1 MNASTMALSL
11 FGGYYRSKRA
21 RFSFLTSDLVKARI
35 YVTVEKLLSAA
46 TLYSLVLSS
55 LLVTLGLAVAALLF
69 NYVPIWRF
77 IFGKEMTI
85 TDLPGILADFGLV
98 IFAVLACFTAVV
110 LVFILYPRV
119 RGWERKKRIDGH
131 LPYAISWMSFMAT
144 SGVIPYMIFKKLAEA
159 EEFFGEVSQEAKL
172 VVKDVELLGLD
183 FISALHNLASV
194 TPSTNMRTFIQGAI
208 TNALS
213 GGDMGDYFVSKS
225 QEAMEENRKKF
236 NDFISTLS
244 LISEVYIIGLVAA
257 PLLIIIIFAAIM
269 MLRGA
274 SPIMLMVI
282 IYAFIPLGS
291 LLFLLL
297 TDALT
302 PEGTK

>member
-1 MNASTMALSL
+1 MNVSTMALTL

-21 RFSFLTSDLVKARI
+21 RFSFLTSDLVRARL
-35 YVTVEKLLSAA
+35 YVTVEKLLSMA
-46 TLYSLVLSS
+46 TLYSL
-55 LLVTLGLAVAALLF
+55 LLTSFYVTLGLAVAAFLF
-69 NYVPIWRF
+69 QYVPIWRY
-77 IFGKEMTI
+77 IFAGEI
-85 TDLPGILADFGLV
+85 AAADLPGILADLGLV
-98 IFAVLACFTAVV
+98 IFAVLACFVV
-110 LVFILYPRV
+110 VFLLFILYPRV
-119 RGWERKKRIDGH
+119 RGWERKKGIDGH

-144 SGVIPYMIFKKLAEA
+144 TGVIPYMIFKKLSEA

-172 VVKDVELLGLD
+172 VVKDVELLGFD
-183 FISALHNLASV
+183 FIGALRNLASV

-213 GGDMGDYFVSKS
+213 GGEMGTYFVSKA

-236 NDFISTLS
+236 NEFISTLS

-257 PLLIIIIFAAIM
+257 PLLIIILFAAMM

-274 SPIMLMVI
+274 SPIMLMGI
-282 IYAFIPLGS
+282 IYGFIPLGS

-302 PEGTK
+302 PEGIK

>member
-1 MNASTMALSL
+1 MNTGTMALAL
-11 FGGYYRSKRA
+11 FGGYYRGKRA
-21 RFSFLTSDLVKARI
+21 RFSFLTGDLIKARI

-46 TLYSLVLSS
+46 TLYSLVFSS
-55 LLVTLGLAVAALLF
+55 ICVTLGLAVAALLF

-77 IFGKEMTI
+77 VFGKKIVATN
-85 TDLPGILADFGLV
+85 LPGILADFGLV
-98 IFAVLACFTAVV
+98 IFVVLACFTAMF
-110 LVFILYPRV
+110 LLFILYPRV
-119 RGWERKKRIDGH
+119 RGWERKKGIDGH
-131 LPYAISWMSFMAT
+131 LPYAIAWMSFMAT
-144 SGVIPYMIFKKLAEA
+144 TGVIPYMIFKKLAEA

-172 VVKDVELLGLD
+172 VVKDVELLGFD
-183 FISALHNLASV
+183 FISALRNLASV

-213 GGDMGDYFVSKS
+213 GGEMGTYFISKA
-225 QEAMEENRKKF
+225 QEAMEENRKQF

-244 LISEVYIIGLVAA
+244 LISEVYIIGLIAA
-257 PLLIIIIFAAIM
+257 PLLIIILFAAMM

-274 SPIMLMVI
+274 SPTMLMAI
-282 IYAFIPLGS
+282 IYGFIPLGS

-302 PEGTK
+302 PEGIK